1 MTNDFLNNSK
11 IMKQTKL
18 YILTSLFLSIGL
30 AKANSTNDYLI
41 HISDYYDK
49 HPTYI
54 KSYSIGYWIP
64 QASILKKSSK
74 LIFTSS
80 APCTANYYGNAV
92 LLLEPHIFYNPLMK
106 TLYGDISTKVY
117 GNAGNIITT
126 IKSEDEVQGSLS
138 ILHETL
144 IDQLYRKIL
153 VKLQDQ
159 ISINEKMNAYLKQ
172 KKGVFEGTF
181 CLTLN

>member
-1 MTNDFLNNSK
+1 MIKIILYKLLFILLGLSVISFVQSETN
-11 IMKQTKL
+11 
-18 YILTSLFLSIGL
+18 
-30 AKANSTNDYLI
+30 NDYLI
-41 HISDYYDK
+41 HISDYYYK

-54 KSYSIGYWIP
+54 KSYSFGYWVP
-64 QASILKKSSK
+64 QASILTKSSK
-74 LIFTSS
+74 AIFTSS
-80 APCTANYYGNAV
+80 APCAPNYYGNV
-92 LLLEPHIFYNPLMK
+92 ILSLEPHIFYNPLMK
-106 TLYGDISTKVY
+106 TLYGDISTKIY

-153 VKLQDQ
+153 VKLQNQ
-159 ISINEKMNAYLKQ
+159 IKTNEKMNAYLKQ
-172 KKGVFEGTF
+172 KKGAFEGTF